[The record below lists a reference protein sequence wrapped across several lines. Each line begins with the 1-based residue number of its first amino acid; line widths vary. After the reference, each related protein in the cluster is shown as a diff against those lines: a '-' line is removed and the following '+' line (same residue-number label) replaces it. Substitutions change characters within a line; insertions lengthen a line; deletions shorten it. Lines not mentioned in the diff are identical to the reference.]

1 MSAPPGM
8 CPDEVTVPVNQV
20 VNHLRRRAALSD
32 AISTERRGCGLLRRV
47 EHLRQSS
54 GLPKPASP
62 VDAAHFVVRH
72 PYIRRAFSAW
82 GV

>member
-8 CPDEVTVPVNQV
+8 CPDEVTVPVNHV
-20 VNHLRRRAALSD
+20 VNHLGRRVALSD

-47 EHLRQSS
+47 GQLRQSS
-54 GLPKPASP
+54 DLPKLASP

-72 PYIRRAFSAW
+72 PNIRREFFAW